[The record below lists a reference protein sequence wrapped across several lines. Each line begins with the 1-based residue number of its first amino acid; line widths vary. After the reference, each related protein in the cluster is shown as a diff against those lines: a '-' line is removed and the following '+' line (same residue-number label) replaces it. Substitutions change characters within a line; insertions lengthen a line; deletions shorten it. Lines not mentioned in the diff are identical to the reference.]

1 MRLLASLEH
10 YIASTDDTGLQ
21 LHQYATGR
29 YTGEVAGTLVAVSVS
44 TDIPWS
50 GTVRV
55 TVEEGPADR
64 PWTLSLRLPS
74 WSAAHTV
81 GLPGEETAAL
91 PAKAGWIRLKRVW
104 APGDEVVLEL
114 TLAPRLTKADP
125 RVDAA
130 RGCVAI
136 ERGPLVYCLEGA
148 DHPGGA
154 LDDVVIDTDAPLTT
168 DHNPGL
174 LGGVTT
180 VTAVGRRRA
189 LPEAGWWP
197 YSDAVLPTTACGP
210 EQPPPAPLELTA
222 IPYYA
227 WANRTD
233 GPMRVWIPTR

>member
-10 YIASTDDTGLQ
+10 YIASTDGAGLQ
-21 LHQYATGR
+21 IHQYATGR
-29 YTGEVAGTLVAVSVS
+29 YSAEVDGAPLVVSVN
-44 TDIPWS
+44 TDVPWS
-50 GTVRV
+50 GRV
-55 TVEEGPADR
+55 TVTVLDGPADR
-64 PWTLSLRLPS
+64 PWTLSLRIPHWCS
-74 WSAAHTV
+74 RYTVTVAGREVPAAPDPGWLRLERVWT
-81 GLPGEETAAL
+81 PGEE
-91 PAKAGWIRLKRVW
+91 
-104 APGDEVVLEL
+104 VVLDL
-114 TLAPRLTKADP
+114 DMAPRLVTADP
-125 RVDAA
+125 RADAL
-130 RGCVAI
+130 RGCVAV
-136 ERGPLVYCLEGA
+136 ERGPLVYCLEGV
-148 DHPGGA
+148 DHPGGG
-154 LDDVVIDTDAPLTT
+154 LDDVVLDPRTPHTEARR
-168 DHNPGL
+168 PGH